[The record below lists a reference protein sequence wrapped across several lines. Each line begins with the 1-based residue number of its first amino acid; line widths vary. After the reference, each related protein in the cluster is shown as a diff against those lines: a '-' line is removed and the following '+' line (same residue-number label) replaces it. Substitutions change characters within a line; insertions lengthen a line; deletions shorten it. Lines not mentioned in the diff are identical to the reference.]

1 MSYSPKPNTVAW
13 RVIRHLESLDIGAE
27 ITTGALGDA
36 LGVPSGSLQA
46 CLEGP
51 INNGILFRR
60 QKDKSSPRSPVFWS
74 LTDYSASEKVPPLS
88 ARSVFDA
95 ALTQIRTADVTP
107 EAPRTAQDWM
117 QAAAAAATET
127 PEPERAGPSDSPAP
141 PIWPEHRV
149 SLEAPPVDESLRA
162 FDITAEEI
170 ESILNA
176 PRFALWSDGTLQIES
191 GAGSLSLAREETRA
205 LIDYLDVM
213 HGREVAA

>member
-1 MSYSPKPNTVAW
+1 MNYYPKVNSVAW
-13 RVIRHLESLDIGAE
+13 RAMQHLESLAVGAE
-27 ITTGALGDA
+27 ITTGALAVELD
-36 LGVPSGSLQA
+36 VPSGSLQA

-74 LTDYSASEKVPPLS
+74 LTDYSEGQKTPPLS
-88 ARSVFDA
+88 SRSVFDLGA
-95 ALTQIRTADVTP
+95 TSKPAVDLSDALTQIRIDE
-107 EAPRTAQDWM
+107 EAP
-117 QAAAAAATET
+117 ET
-127 PEPERAGPSDSPAP
+127 PDPRQAGPTDSLAP
-141 PIWPEHRV
+141 PIRQEHRV
-149 SLEAPPVDESLRA
+149 TLEAPPVDESLRA
-162 FDITAEEI
+162 FDITADEI

-191 GAGSLSLAREETRA
+191 GAGQLKLAREETRA